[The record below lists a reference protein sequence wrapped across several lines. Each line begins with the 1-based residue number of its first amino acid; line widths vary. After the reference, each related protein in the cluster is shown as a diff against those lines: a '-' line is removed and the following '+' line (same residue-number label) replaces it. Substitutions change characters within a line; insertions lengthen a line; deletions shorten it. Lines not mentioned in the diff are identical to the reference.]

1 MSHFTTSSKIEL
13 FIRNN
18 ISGHL
23 DKWIKMLESGNL
35 YDFEL
40 GLFDALN
47 ITYDK
52 ICEELMTR
60 ASEQIKDELISNGK
74 AMGGRKIEM
83 RQTSLRLATG
93 HKINMMSPYVKEPG
107 KDWMGSRHLLENH
120 WNTIG
125 GSTPFLSDKVGFCSA
140 LGPSYDL
147 AHQTLSKFGVDIS
160 VSSVRD
166 ITNRLANRCFDLGEE
181 NLVLEKNESLAGKRV
196 IISIDGGRTRIRKY
210 IESDGDANQLNYETP
225 WCEPKLFV
233 IDVLNND
240 GQIDNYRL
248 PIYGCR
254 FSEENLFALLE
265 RYLIILEIDKAAQV
279 QILADGAPWI
289 WNNTKSLLIRLNVKP
304 SKIIETLD
312 YYHATQ
318 YLHSLIDAMPARIG
332 KKQRASYLK
341 QFKLWL
347 WTGMVD
353 QIIQICRKIFKRP
366 NQLVKRWICYLEKH
380 MGKTQYADYEKDKL
394 MCGSGIIESG
404 IRRIINLRFKNA
416 STFWKKEVVEKLY
429 LLRISLL
436 SKRWNLLINNLSS

>member
-1 MSHFTTSSKIEL
+1 
-13 FIRNN
+13 
-18 ISGHL
+18 
-23 DKWIKMLESGNL
+23 MLESGNL
-35 YDFEL
+35 YGFEL
-40 GLFDALN
+40 DLLNALN

-60 ASEQIKDELISNGK
+60 TSEQITDELISNGK
-74 AMGGRKIEM
+74 ALGARKIEV

-93 HKINMMSPYVKEPG
+93 HKISIMSPYVKEPG
-107 KDWMGSRHLLENH
+107 KDWMASRHLLENH

-125 GSTPFLSDKVGFCSA
+125 RCTPFLSDKVGFCSA

-147 AHQTLSKFGVDIS
+147 AHQTLSKFGVDVS

-166 ITNRLANRCFDLGEE
+166 ITNRLANRCFDQGEE
-181 NLVLEKNESLAGKRV
+181 NLVLEKNESLAGKKV
-196 IISIDGGRTRIRKY
+196 IISIDGGRTRIRNY
-210 IESDGDANQLNYETP
+210 IEGDSDANQLKYETP

-240 GQIDNYRL
+240 GQIDNYKL

-254 FSEENLFALLE
+254 FSEEDLFALLE
-265 RYLIILEIDKAAQV
+265 RYLIKLEIDQAEQV
-279 QILADGAPWI
+279 QIVADGAPWI
-289 WNNTKSLLIRLNVKP
+289 WNNTKPLLTRLNVEP

-318 YLHSLIDAMPARIG
+318 YLHLLIDEMPVRIG

-341 QFKLWL
+341 QFKMWL

-380 MGKTQYADYEKDKL
+380 IGRTQYAEYEKDKL

-429 LLRISLL
+429 LLRTSLL